1 MQITLTG
8 IVENIVYHNEDN
20 GYTVFAIF
28 CEEIPLTIASYQ
40 DDDDKIITCTGHF
53 PDLREGETVQ
63 ITGSFV
69 NNPRFG
75 WQLAVSHAQKTAPNT
90 TTAIEKYLGSGVIK
104 GIGARMAKRIV
115 AKFGTETLD
124 ILEDEPERLAEIK
137 GITQK
142 RAVEFAESFHAQTE
156 IRRVMIFL
164 HEYGISPVYAKK
176 IFKAYKEATVEIVR
190 NNPYKL
196 ADDIDGIGFKKAD
209 AIAHRIGISRE
220 APERITAGLK
230 YILWES
236 GSDGHTFLP
245 ADKLVAQTVELLGV
259 PGTLVDNQMI
269 QMQLARIIIREKD
282 PEDANRT
289 LVFLS
294 SHYYA
299 EIAVAR
305 NLTAL
310 AAAHRIPE
318 KNGGDVHVTIAALE
332 KETKIELSD
341 GQREAIAS
349 ALTEGVL
356 VITGSP
362 GTGKTTAINTLIAL
376 LEHRGLKVM
385 LAAPTGRAA
394 KRMSEAT
401 GREAK
406 TVHRLLEVSY
416 ISNDS
421 RRQVFKRNEDEPL
434 ETDVL
439 IVDEASMLDISL
451 TSSLLKAVPVG
462 TRLILVGDVDQLPSV
477 GAGNV
482 LKDVITSEAVKVVR
496 LTEIFRQ
503 AAESAI
509 ITNAHK
515 INRGLYPDIDL
526 KDKDFFFVHRNR
538 QEDVIASLLDLV
550 TRRLP
555 AYKDCK
561 SFHDIQVLTPMRKS
575 ALGVSGLNGLL
586 QAKLN
591 PPQPGK
597 NEREF
602 GQNLFRE
609 GDKVMQIRNNYDATW
624 EIYDSDG
631 YLDSEGEGVFN
642 GDMGIIESIDEDGG
656 ALMVLF
662 DDNRTVKYD
671 FTQLDELELAYA
683 VTVHKSQGSEYR
695 IVVMPT
701 LGGPPMLLTRNLLYT
716 AVTRAKELCVL
727 VGLPECLNRM
737 VDNNRITARCT
748 ALSRRLRDMYSL
760 TSGE

>member
-1 MQITLTG
+1 MQTTLTG

-28 CEEIPLTIASYQ
+28 CEDIPLTIASYQ

-63 ITGSFV
+63 ITGNFV

-75 WQLAVSHAQKTAPNT
+75 WQLAVTRAEKTAPSSVA
-90 TTAIEKYLGSGVIK
+90 AIEKYLGSGVIK

-124 ILEDEPERLAEIK
+124 ILEDDPERLAEIK

-142 RAVEFAESFHAQTE
+142 RALEFAESFHAQTE

-176 IFKAYKEATVEIVR
+176 IFKAYKDATIEIVKQ
-190 NNPYKL
+190 NPYKL

-209 AIAHRIGISRE
+209 AIAHRLGISRD
-220 APERITAGLK
+220 APERISAGLR
-230 YILWES
+230 YILWEAS
-236 GSDGHTFLP
+236 NDGHTYTQS
-245 ADKLVAQTVELLGV
+245 DKLTAQAVEMLGAPVALI
-259 PGTLVDNQMI
+259 DNQMI
-269 QMQLARIIIREKD
+269 QMQLARMIVREKD
-282 PEDANRT
+282 PEESNNA

-294 SHYYA
+294 PLYYA

-318 KNGGDVHVTIAALE
+318 KTSDDVNATITALE
-332 KETKIELSD
+332 RETEMELSD
-341 GQREAIAS
+341 GQRKAISS

-356 VITGSP
+356 VITGGP

-406 TVHRLLEVSY
+406 TVHRLLEV
-416 ISNDS
+416 NFMDS
-421 RRQVFKRNEDEPL
+421 RRQTFKRNEDEPL

-439 IVDEASMLDISL
+439 IVDEASMLDIL
-451 TSSLLKAVPVG
+451 LMHSLLKAVPVG

-477 GAGNV
+477 GSGNV
-482 LKDVITSEAVKVVR
+482 LKDIITSEAVAVAR

-509 ITNAHK
+509 ITNAHN
-515 INRGLYPDIDL
+515 INRGIYPELNL
-526 KDKDFFFVHRNR
+526 KDKDFFFVKRNR
-538 QEDVIASLLDLV
+538 QEDVIGAILDLV

-555 AYKDCK
+555 AYKGCE

-591 PPQPGK
+591 PPAVGK

-602 GQNLFRE
+602 GQTLFRE

-656 ALMVLF
+656 ALTVLF

-695 IVVMPT
+695 VVVMPA

-727 VGLPECLNRM
+727 VGMPECLNRM
-737 VDNNRITARCT
+737 VDNNRITTRCT
-748 ALSRRLRDMYSL
+748 ALSRRLRDLYAL
-760 TSGE
+760 TAEPVP